1 MARKYIYP
9 NRSTGTSTL
18 NVPKEDLPGAEDAFD
33 PALISEMQA
42 LANSGLNPASILNLL
57 GRLIAE
63 VPSAS
68 KENMDRIKIMDKL
81 LNTARSIMETTLKH
95 DKAVAIMKRLDEL
108 EEQMER
114 VAAEQTRV
122 SSKPQEIWKN
132 RESDA

>member
-1 MARKYIYP
+1 MPSKNAD
-9 NRSTGTSTL
+9 STRPVKESTRTGS
-18 NVPKEDLPGAEDAFD
+18 NEQLPDQPDAFD
-33 PALISEMQA
+33 PILISEMQS
-42 LANSGLNPASILNLL
+42 LANSGLNPASILDLL

-95 DKAVAIMKRLDEL
+95 DKAVAIMRRLDEL
-108 EEQMER
+108 EDQMER
-114 VAAEQTRV
+114 VATEQTRV
-122 SSKPQEIWKN
+122 SSMPREIWKN